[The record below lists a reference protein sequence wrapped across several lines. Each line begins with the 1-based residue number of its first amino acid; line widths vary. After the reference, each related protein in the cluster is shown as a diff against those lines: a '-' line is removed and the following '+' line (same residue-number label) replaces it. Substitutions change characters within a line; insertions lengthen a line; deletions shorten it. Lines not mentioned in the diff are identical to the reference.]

1 MLPYLQI
8 LAENHQIHKLKET
21 KRAPTYPV
29 ALFIIAAKSL
39 TLCIWMVKWW
49 FYIYKH
55 NIIGLVISLLFIF
68 TWLNDLYDIWDKN

>member
-39 TLCIWMVKWW
+39 TLCI
-49 FYIYKH
+49 
-55 NIIGLVISLLFIF
+55 
-68 TWLNDLYDIWDKN
+68 